1 MAEISKDE
9 IIDAQLVEA
18 EELQDE
24 SDFSTSENLSLD
36 DLMNVRL
43 TVTADLGHAPMKVRD
58 VIALKEGSI
67 VTLNKMAG
75 ELTDIY
81 VNGLPLAKGEVVVIN
96 DTLHVRMSEIL
107 NTLEILERGYG

>member
-1 MAEISKDE
+1 MDETPEKEI
-9 IIDAQLVEA
+9 VETQPVEP
-18 EELQDE
+18 EELEDKGE
-24 SDFSTSENLSLD
+24 VSSLENLSLD

-43 TVTADLGHAPMKVRD
+43 SITADLGHAPMKVRD
-58 VIALKEGSI
+58 VVALKEGSI

-96 DTLHVRMSEIL
+96 DSLHVRMAEIL
-107 NTLEILERGYG
+107 NTVEVLERGNG